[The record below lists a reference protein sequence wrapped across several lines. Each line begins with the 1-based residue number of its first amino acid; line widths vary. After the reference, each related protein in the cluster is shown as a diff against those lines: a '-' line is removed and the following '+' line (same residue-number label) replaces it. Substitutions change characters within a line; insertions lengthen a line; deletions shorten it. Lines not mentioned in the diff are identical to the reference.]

1 MFAVLQALTLVT
13 GAFSADASRRNH
25 GFCFSFLF
33 YLFPLIFGY
42 RNGWQNICLSN
53 ACLFS
58 AGLEVCGGKS
68 LIVLSRDCCWCLESK
83 LVSVP
88 RLVSHVPRIC
98 SSLSWRLTM
107 RLFALSP
114 AVYQFSLKPW
124 YTSSVGAAVCIHSHL
139 EKSRHSPT
147 CLHTLVRHC
156 SRFKLKML
164 EDSWRCIGEFVCA
177 PKETSES
184 LAYLPL
190 AVSHGLFPRIQSLG
204 LHLGSL
210 VILWWPDLSF
220 VLRDL
225 FLSVAG
231 LNKDLFRNL
240 SPKLTGAVCLV
251 LTTSQNSKTMQWN
264 QHFGRVSNL
273 EAANTS
279 LYRPT
284 QSHAP
289 SVQPAVQSPIRQW
302 LLYITLSRKPQPLK
316 TCLLHVVSFV
326 LFSQGKGCLS
336 FCSVRFWPRSAR
348 TLRGFVQA
356 ENPRRASVSA
366 TW

>member
-1 MFAVLQALTLVT
+1 MVDKTYACQMLV
-13 GAFSADASRRNH
+13 
-25 GFCFSFLF
+25 
-33 YLFPLIFGY
+33 I
-42 RNGWQNICLSN
+42 

-58 AGLEVCGGKS
+58 AGLEVCGGKN

-88 RLVSHVPRIC
+88 RLVSHVRRIW

-114 AVYQFSLKPW
+114 AVFIPVLIEALIYQFCWCSGLHPFASWKVSAFPHELPPV
-124 YTSSVGAAVCIHSHL
+124 S
-139 EKSRHSPT
+139 T
-147 CLHTLVRHC
+147 CLHTLVQHC

-164 EDSWRCIGEFVCA
+164 EDSGRCIGEFVCA
-177 PKETSES
+177 PKEMSGS

-190 AVSHGLFPRIQSLG
+190 AVSHGLFPRIQCLG

-220 VLRDL
+220 VWRDL
-225 FLSVAG
+225 VLSAAG

-251 LTTSQNSKTMQWN
+251 LTTSHNSKTMQWN

-273 EAANTS
+273 EAPNTS

-289 SVQPAVQSPIRQW
+289 SVQPTVQSPIRQW
-302 LLYITLSRKPQPLK
+302 LITLYYFI
-316 TCLLHVVSFV
+316 T
-326 LFSQGKGCLS
+326 
-336 FCSVRFWPRSAR
+336 
-348 TLRGFVQA
+348 
-356 ENPRRASVSA
+356 
-366 TW
+366 

>member
-1 MFAVLQALTLVT
+1 MVDKTYACQMLV
-13 GAFSADASRRNH
+13 
-25 GFCFSFLF
+25 
-33 YLFPLIFGY
+33 I
-42 RNGWQNICLSN
+42 

-58 AGLEVCGGKS
+58 GGLEVCGGKS
-68 LIVLSRDCCWCLESK
+68 LIVLSRVCCWCLESK

-88 RLVSHVPRIC
+88 RLVSHVRRIC

-139 EKSRHSPT
+139 EKSRHSPMSCCRCPHVST
-147 CLHTLVRHC
+147 HLFGIAHAL
-156 SRFKLKML
+156 
-164 EDSWRCIGEFVCA
+164 SWRCWKIVEGA
-177 PKETSES
+177 PKEMSGS

-190 AVSHGLFPRIQSLG
+190 AVSHGLFPRIQCLG

-220 VLRDL
+220 VWRDL

-279 LYRPT
+279 LHRPT

-289 SVQPAVQSPIRQW
+289 SVQPTVQSPIRQW
-302 LLYITLSRKPQPLK
+302 LLYITLSCKPQPLK